1 MTNAFLDGYLVV
13 EIGRSRAAAN
23 AGKQLADAGAHV
35 VALQDTQRLDN
46 LGADARTYLDP
57 AKDVV
62 SWNRQDD
69 AVLVD
74 ELIAHA
80 DAVVTDLPT
89 QELKERGLDAD
100 TLRKRWPKLSYV
112 ALTSVGWD
120 TPEISPAGELTMQAE
135 SGLMHMVGHPD
146 REPLSLPYGMG
157 SLQLGLHGAAA
168 AATALYVATTTG
180 RGRLIEIS
188 GVDVLASYV
197 RIYGAVAN
205 YYNIPLRRDGRR
217 APGSGGRYPFGL
229 FPCKDG
235 YVAMICRADREWAS
249 LLEMMG
255 NPEWSRTARYSNLYA
270 IAMEYPDEVDAL
282 IEPWLMKRTRAELL
296 ELAQKFA
303 IPVAPV
309 KTIPEVAEDP
319 QLREHRHF
327 FDTIVTDAG
336 REVVVPGRPWASP
349 ERRLTQRPPR
359 PLADVVGDLAGA
371 GRRITEME
379 AVAR

>member
-1 MTNAFLDGYLVV
+1 MTDGLLRGYLVV
-13 EIGRSRAAAN
+13 EIGRTRAAAN
-23 AGKQLADAGAHV
+23 AGKLLADAGAHV
-35 VALQDTQRLDN
+35 VALQDAQRAEN
-46 LGADARTYLDP
+46 LGPEARTYLDP

-62 SWNRQDD
+62 SWHRGDD
-69 AVLVD
+69 AVLVQ
-74 ELIAHA
+74 ELIARA

-89 QELKERGLDAD
+89 AELKERGLDAD
-100 TLRKRWPKLSYV
+100 ALRSKLPRLSYV
-112 ALTSVGWD
+112 ALTSVGWES
-120 TPEISPAGELTMQAE
+120 PEGAPAGELTMQAE

-157 SLQLGLHGAAA
+157 ALQLGLHGAAA
-168 AATALYVATTTG
+168 AVTALYVAATSG
-180 RGRLIEIS
+180 RGRLVEIS

-235 YVAMICRADREWAS
+235 YVAMICRSEREWVS

-255 NPEWSRTARYSNLYA
+255 NPEWSRSERYSDLYA
-270 IAMEYPDEVDAL
+270 IAVEYPDEVDAL
-282 IEPWLMKRTRAELL
+282 IEPWLMAHTRAELL
-296 ELAQKFA
+296 DLAQKFA

-309 KTIPEVAEDP
+309 KTVPEVAEDP

-327 FDTIVTDAG
+327 FDTVVTDSG
-336 REVVVPGRPWASP
+336 RRVLVPGRPWASP
-349 ERRLTQRPPR
+349 ERTLRQHAPKPF
-359 PLADVVGDLAGA
+359 ADVIGGLA
-371 GRRITEME
+371 RKTEGME
-379 AVAR
+379 ATA